1 MGLRSHRHKDISQ
14 SKSIARQVAAKG
26 NQRAVP
32 DLVKQAKTTVN
43 YDNDTDDDVDDGI

>member
-14 SKSIARQVAAKG
+14 SKSIARQVASNG

-32 DLVKQAKTTVN
+32 DMVKQAKTTVN